1 MASTINLL
9 RLLADPTRVRL
20 LLLLEQEEF
29 SVAELQQILG
39 MGQSRISSHLAQL
52 KRAGVVS
59 DRRVG
64 KNMYYGANHHGRN
77 SKRERVEEIT
87 RLLARELP
95 ETSRDRTSLKL
106 VLHKRQDKAR
116 KYFDELAGKFG
127 RSYVPGRSWKAL
139 AHTLI
144 TLLPPLTVADLGAG
158 EGTLSQLLAK
168 KARKVIA
175 VDNSPKMVEFGSELA
190 KKHGFNNLEYRLGDI
205 QDPPIAKNSINL
217 AILSQAL
224 HHAIHPE
231 RTQSR
236 FMRGFFEEV
245 KRRKVYRVAAAYL
258 IAGGAIIQLASA
270 AFPAWELPNWALRL
284 VIVLLLIGFPI
295 ALLLAWAFDLTVQG
309 IKAAPTTGA
318 VGSHM
323 RRNVITLVAAG
334 VVVSAAAGFF
344 LLPRVSAHKV
354 DKSIA
359 VLPFEGLSD
368 EKENAYFADGI
379 QDDVLTNLSKVG
391 DLKVISRTSV
401 MPYRGK
407 TSNVREI

>member
-9 RLLADPTRVRL
+9 RLLADPTRLRL
-20 LLLLEQEEF
+20 LLLLEQEEL

-64 KNMYYGANHHGRN
+64 KNVYYGAHHHGRN
-77 SKRERVEEIT
+77 SQRERVAEIT

-127 RSYVPGRSWKAL
+127 RSYVPGRSWKGL

-175 VDNSPKMVEFGSELA
+175 IDNSPKMVEFGAQLA
-190 KKHGFNNLEYRLGDI
+190 KKHGFKNLEYRLGDI
-205 QDPPIAKNSINL
+205 ENPPIAKNSVDL

-231 RTQSR
+231 RAI
-236 FMRGFFEEV
+236 
-245 KRRKVYRVAAAYL
+245 AAARRIL
-258 IAGGAIIQLASA
+258 KRGG
-270 AFPAWELPNWALRL
+270 RL
-284 VIVLLLIGFPI
+284 VILDLLSHRFERARELYADHWLGFSE
-295 ALLLAWAFDLTVQG
+295 VQLHQFLEKG
-309 IKAAPTTGA
+309 GFRDIE
-318 VGSHM
+318 VS
-323 RRNVITLVAAG
+323 
-334 VVVSAAAGFF
+334 VVS
-344 LLPRVSAHKV
+344 R
-354 DKSIA
+354 
-359 VLPFEGLSD
+359 
-368 EKENAYFADGI
+368 EKQSPHFQTVFATG
-379 QDDVLTNLSKVG
+379 VK
-391 DLKVISRTSV
+391 
-401 MPYRGK
+401 
-407 TSNVREI
+407 

>member
-1 MASTINLL
+1 MTSTINLL
-9 RLLADPTRVRL
+9 RLLADPTRLRL
-20 LLLLEQEEF
+20 LLLLEQEKL
-29 SVAELQQILG
+29 SVAELQEILG

-52 KRAGVVS
+52 KRAGAVT

-64 KNMYYGANHHGRN
+64 KNVYYGANHHGRN
-77 SKRERVEEIT
+77 SQRERVAEIT

-175 VDNSPKMVEFGSELA
+175 IDSSPKMVEFGAQLA
-190 KKHGFNNLEYRLGDI
+190 KKHGFKNLEYRLGDI
-205 QDPPIAKNSINL
+205 EDLPIAKNSIDL

-231 RTQSR
+231 RAI
-236 FMRGFFEEV
+236 
-245 KRRKVYRVAAAYL
+245 AAARRIL
-258 IAGGAIIQLASA
+258 KRGG
-270 AFPAWELPNWALRL
+270 RL
-284 VIVLLLIGFPI
+284 VILDLLSHRFEKARDLYADHWLGFSE
-295 ALLLAWAFDLTVQG
+295 VQL
-309 IKAAPTTGA
+309 
-318 VGSHM
+318 HQ
-323 RRNVITLVAAG
+323 
-334 VVVSAAAGFF
+334 F
-344 LLPRVSAHKV
+344 L
-354 DKSIA
+354 
-359 VLPFEGLSD
+359 
-368 EKENAYFADGI
+368 EKNSF
-379 QDDVLTNLSKVG
+379 
-391 DLKVISRTSV
+391 
-401 MPYRGK
+401 
-407 TSNVREI
+407 REIEVSVVAREKQTPHFQTVFATGVK